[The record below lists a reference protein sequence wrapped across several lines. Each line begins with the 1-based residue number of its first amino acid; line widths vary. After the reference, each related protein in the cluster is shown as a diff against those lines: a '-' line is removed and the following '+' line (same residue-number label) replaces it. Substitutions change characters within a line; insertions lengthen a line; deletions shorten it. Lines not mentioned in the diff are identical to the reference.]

1 MWRESRILLSPEEP
15 VSITKHDIFAL
26 FISYCRFGVNLLKRL
41 DFSCLDK
48 ISIKRNLRSQWIIVT
63 NLCAYESNYRPVV
76 SRCWP
81 QCLFSI
87 PSSDSRHGQNYHLL
101 ANLKNDST
109 HSYEIDNVQCRIS
122 KSLSNVM
129 KLKDINTAVIPNYSL
144 IYISALYLETVL
156 KNIYICS
163 VSLCLS
169 K

>member
-1 MWRESRILLSPEEP
+1 MTYLRFSLVIAVLERE
-15 VSITKHDIFAL
+15 
-26 FISYCRFGVNLLKRL
+26 RL

-122 KSLSNVM
+122 KSLSSVM

-156 KNIYICS
+156 KRYLYLLGLAMFVEITCIRG
-163 VSLCLS
+163 V
-169 K
+169 